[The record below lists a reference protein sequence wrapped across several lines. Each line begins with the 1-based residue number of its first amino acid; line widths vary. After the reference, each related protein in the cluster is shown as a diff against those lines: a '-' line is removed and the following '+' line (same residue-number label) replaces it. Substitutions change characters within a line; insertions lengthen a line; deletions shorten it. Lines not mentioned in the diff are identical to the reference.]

1 MGDVAMGD
9 VVVGLDVGT
18 TRVKAVAFE
27 VDVTGGAR
35 PRRWSVQRASGVAA
49 TARARQEVDPAVLV
63 AAVHATLADLV
74 EAVGGR
80 AVVAVGVSTAMHGL
94 VGLDDRLRATGPL
107 LGWGDHRAAA
117 AAASLRADPAAMDA
131 LAPTGT
137 PVHPMSPLVKLRWL
151 AEHDRTAH
159 ATPRWWVGTKEV
171 VLLALSGDLVVDE
184 SSASGSGLLDVAAR
198 TWNDAALAVAGI
210 DADRLAR
217 VVAGSTVLAL
227 SQAAAAATGISSG
240 TPVVAGGADG
250 PLANLGTGAT
260 APGVAAC
267 SIGTSAAFRVTTRRP
282 VVDAGSG
289 LFCYVLDDD
298 RWVTGAALSNG
309 GSAAMWAAEALYP
322 DLSHDAPVTVGPDPT
337 GRDLVDRSAGLR
349 QVLDRAAAVRAGCD
363 GLAVLPY
370 LTDERSPLDAS
381 GVHGTVIGLS
391 SRHTR
396 DHLTRAVVEGVARQ
410 VAWLAARVDEREAVH
425 EVRATGGALDHP
437 LWSGALAAALPWPVR
452 TPAAGGTGAVG
463 SGSPDPSPTSSPG
476 PSPASSPGP
485 ADGSVVG
492 AAALAWVAV
501 GGAPDPDAAVAFLAG
516 RSGGFGPPVP
526 VAPETRRALE
536 ATDVALRDQL
546 AALASLATPFWP
558 HH

>member
-117 AAASLRADPAAMDA
+117 
-131 LAPTGT
+131 
-137 PVHPMSPLVKLRWL
+137 
-151 AEHDRTAH
+151 
-159 ATPRWWVGTKEV
+159 
-171 VLLALSGDLVVDE
+171 
-184 SSASGSGLLDVAAR
+184 
-198 TWNDAALAVAGI
+198 
-210 DADRLAR
+210 
-217 VVAGSTVLAL
+217 
-227 SQAAAAATGISSG
+227 TGISSG

-322 DLSHDAPVTVGPDPT
+322 DLSHDAPATVGPDPT